1 MTDKPLPRRE
11 AWLLARRKK
20 RRRVLLWQVG
30 LLLALFGLWQL
41 TTSTGLS
48 DGFLVSCPSR
58 MAATFWSLCRSGQ
71 LLHHIGVSCLETV
84 AGFTVGTLLGTAV
97 AVLMWWSDTA
107 AHILDPYLVVL
118 NALPKTALGPIF
130 IVWMGAGTGAIVTM
144 TLAISLIVTILNMY
158 TGFRAT
164 DPEKVRLMR
173 TLGATRRQIL
183 WMLVFPA
190 NCPTLFSTLKV
201 NVGLSWVGVIMG
213 EFLVSRAGLGYLI
226 VYGSQVF
233 NMDLV
238 MTSVLILA
246 AAAVLMYL
254 LVLRG
259 EKILNDYWG
268 VRS

>member
-1 MTDKPLPRRE
+1 
-11 AWLLARRKK
+11 
-20 RRRVLLWQVG
+20 
-30 LLLALFGLWQL
+30 
-41 TTSTGLS
+41 
-48 DGFLVSCPSR
+48 
-58 MAATFWSLCRSGQ
+58 
-71 LLHHIGVSCLETV
+71 
-84 AGFTVGTLLGTAV
+84 
-97 AVLMWWSDTA
+97 
-107 AHILDPYLVVL
+107 
-118 NALPKTALGPIF
+118 
-130 IVWMGAGTGAIVTM
+130 MGAGTGAIVTM

-259 EKILNDYWG
+259 EKFLNHYWG
-268 VRS
+268 VRA

>member
-1 MTDKPLPRRE
+1 MADTPLSPRRL
-11 AWLLARRKK
+11 AYLTGVRRQKRRIRIWQIALLA
-20 RRRVLLWQVG
+20 G
-30 LLLALFGLWQL
+30 LFGFWEL
-41 TTSTGLS
+41 SCRVGLS

-107 AHILDPYLVVL
+107 ARILDPYLVVL

-144 TLAISLIVTILNMY
+144 T
-158 TGFRAT
+158 
-164 DPEKVRLMR
+164 LMR

-254 LVLRG
+254 LVLRA
-259 EKILNDYWG
+259 ENILNHYWG